1 MRCVQC
7 LLFILIAVAYPC
19 VYIQTSQVKRMR
31 LPGVPRPL
39 HQPPAPPTQIN
50 HHTLHTQSVKQPL
63 LYVKEPRVEV
73 CVTLSEGFHP
83 LTSFGSD
90 GKAASVRLC
99 VHAPVF
105 IFSSPCCNT
114 AIPPNSLQ
122 QVMFTLRFFQMLL
135 PAPTA
140 ASGSPASGPL
150 SRSPHADHCRC
161 HSRSRLSLAF
171 CVWELLIYSSFL
183 CRQAHCI

>member
-1 MRCVQC
+1 MKWDAYSVSY
-7 LLFILIAVAYPC
+7 LFL
-19 VYIQTSQVKRMR
+19 SR
-31 LPGVPRPL
+31 LPIRAFTFKPPRWNACVCQASPTP
-39 HQPPAPPTQIN
+39 HPPTQIN
-50 HHTLHTQSVKQPL
+50 HHTLYTQSVKQQL

-73 CVTLSEGFHP
+73 CATLSEGFHP

-105 IFSSPCCNT
+105 IFSSPYCNT

-140 ASGSPASGPL
+140 ASGSPARGPL

-161 HSRSRLSLAF
+161 HSHSRLSLAF